1 MQEKIGDK
9 FADEC
14 TENVKEVK
22 LGKITSAEEGKISIN
37 AVLVH
42 STLCYFQYFL
52 QLTLELVLI
61 LLILVGTKKRILL
74 MLSLVPILKQQF
86 NELIN
91 EKSQTNRDKNRT
103 YYFYND
109 IIVESNSSLLKID
122 KKLCTDIDNYYIG
135 YITIKKIDDCKNM
148 YCVNSLYLII
158 SKVDGHIE
166 CKKNWSKYLVFD
178 SRDENKEVVK
188 KYTELWDGIKM
199 KLKQ

>member
-52 QLTLELVLI
+52 QLTLELMLI

-91 EKSQTNRDKNRT
+91 
-103 YYFYND
+103 
-109 IIVESNSSLLKID
+109 
-122 KKLCTDIDNYYIG
+122 G
-135 YITIKKIDDCKNM
+135 
-148 YCVNSLYLII
+148 
-158 SKVDGHIE
+158 
-166 CKKNWSKYLVFD
+166 KY
-178 SRDENKEVVK
+178 
-188 KYTELWDGIKM
+188 
-199 KLKQ
+199 